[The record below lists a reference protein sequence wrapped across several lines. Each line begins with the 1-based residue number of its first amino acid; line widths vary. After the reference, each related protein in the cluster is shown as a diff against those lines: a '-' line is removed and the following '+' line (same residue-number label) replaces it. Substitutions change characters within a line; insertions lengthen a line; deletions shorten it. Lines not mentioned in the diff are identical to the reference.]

1 MRNCIATETHL
12 HFYLPRTIPH
22 RICNAK
28 DTAMKTTTKTTAKTS
43 TFPPLRVNEEVRSAA
58 EAALVEGETLSG
70 FVLEAIQYNIQRRA
84 MQQEFV
90 ARGLAARDEARRS
103 GKYVSAEA
111 VLAGLDKTLARTR
124 KAAARK

>member
-1 MRNCIATETHL
+1 
-12 HFYLPRTIPH
+12 
-22 RICNAK
+22 
-28 DTAMKTTTKTTAKTS
+28 MKTTARTAEKSAAKTS
-43 TFPPLRVNEEVRSAA
+43 SFPPLRVNEEMRSAA

-70 FVLEAIQYNIQRRA
+70 FVLESIQYNIQRRA

-90 ARGLAARDEARRS
+90 ARGLAARDEAHLT
-103 GKYVSAEA
+103 GQYVSAQA

>member
-1 MRNCIATETHL
+1 MKAT
-12 HFYLPRTIPH
+12 
-22 RICNAK
+22 A
-28 DTAMKTTTKTTAKTS
+28 KTTAKATAKTS

-84 MQQEFV
+84 MQQEFI

-111 VLAGLDKTLARTR
+111 VLAGLDKTLAHTR